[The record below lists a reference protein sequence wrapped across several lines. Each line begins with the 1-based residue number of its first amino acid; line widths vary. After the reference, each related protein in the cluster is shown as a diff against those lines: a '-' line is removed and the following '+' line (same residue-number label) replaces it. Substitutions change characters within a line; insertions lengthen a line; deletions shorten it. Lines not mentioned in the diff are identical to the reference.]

1 MTQQQISEQ
10 YRCLV
15 AETFH
20 FVKEYFENIIPAGR
34 PDPDFYWDTKKVYD
48 CLEADSK
55 QVSAECLQLI
65 ADYLEAT
72 IAYLENSQLSRHLED
87 RRLCRTV
94 LLNTVQRIANL
105 AVWLETLYRDST
117 ACYVRESLGLT
128 LEWKVQTVHSGV
140 ELLKNDAENK

>member
-1 MTQQQISEQ
+1 M
-10 YRCLV
+10 L
-15 AETFH
+15 AELKALDYKNVLH
-20 FVKEYFENIIPAGR
+20 YFSVFSAIPHGSGN
-34 PDPDFYWDTKKVYD
+34 VG
-48 CLEADSK
+48 
-55 QVSAECLQLI
+55 QI

-72 IAYLENSQLSRHLED
+72 IAFLDNSRLSRHLED